1 MPFIGRDGTT
11 AFLPATVNTSSSLT
25 VSGEGD
31 LIVDTNT
38 LFVDSSANKVGIGTV
53 SPTSIFDVETGAGS
67 SINFNS
73 SGANAPTIDFMA
85 GAARIESAA
94 QILVGENNGGGDFLI
109 KTKNTGGTLTT
120 RVTINNAGLVKLPD
134 NGKFVAGA
142 GNDLQIYHNGTDTW
156 IDNAQGDLYIR
167 SDGAG
172 GDDIIIRA
180 NDDVIIQ
187 AAQAEDAIIARGD
200 GEVELY
206 YNNSKKF
213 ETTTT
218 GVSVTGNIDVSNHI
232 NLSGDL
238 DMGDDDKLKLG
249 AGDDLQI
256 YHDATDSWID
266 NDEGDLYIRNTGD
279 DIVIRAQ
286 DDVVIQVQGSEAA
299 LLAKGDGAVELY
311 HNGQKRFETE
321 ANGAKVT
328 GILDVTSDFKVG
340 GASNILVGGTA
351 LPSLTG
357 LLGGSLSGTLSSVT
371 MAYLAAAPSS
381 PVQGQFY
388 FNSLSSKAQIYTG
401 SSFVDLVPSGGGGGG
416 GGGSSTDAQ
425 ATFRKYTYS
434 ISSATSAISG
444 AADGVT
450 DAGAFVTGRKYQIKT
465 VGNTD
470 FTAVGSADNNVG
482 TIFTATG
489 AGSGTG
495 DAYDVLVYVTGGS
508 QNVEVYVNGVKSVE
522 GASNDYVATS
532 GTSVNFVANLASG
545 DVVDV
550 LVYEL
555 LTNDA
560 FVLAAG
566 GTFTGNVG
574 INTTSIQNRLHIHS
588 NANDQGILLSQAGS
602 NYSGIIADADR
613 TVADNYI
620 LNLQANWNG
629 NGVARIAFETG
640 DDLSNKDDG
649 RIKFSTSSSGSSPV
663 VRMHITP
670 SGNVGIGQAENT
682 NATARLQVKGEGALS
697 GTHHKY
703 MYATDCGILI
713 RGNEAGIDLIGSD
726 VGSHAASI
734 LLRNADAGFGF
745 VNSATGD
752 SLILKSFTTSADDFY
767 IHGTGSQVSSLVD
780 IVTFTKAGN
789 IGIGTDN
796 PGDKLSIYTAPN
808 ALVFGAK
815 DTTRGNHIFQ
825 LLANNTAGDGELRLY
840 KSSAT
845 GTHEKTVE
853 IKSTGN
859 SYFTGGS
866 VGIGTDSP
874 DQLFHIES
882 SAATRAK
889 ISTTSASHFGVM
901 YFGDE
906 EKYIIGYRESHS
918 STPRHLSLKSTHSSG
933 VISFFT
939 GSGERLRIASDG
951 KLSLTGSAANMEY
964 LRMGGNNDRGLR
976 FTSSSGSSSVGV
988 VHTINAPGDG
998 GAQGAIV
1005 LQTNSADRLRI
1016 TSGGYVNIGGNY
1028 TQTDYTAQVTR
1039 IGGNTDVMQVKGS
1052 VGNSFIRFTDSN
1064 ASSDYSLGA
1073 DDAISNGF
1081 VLYDRNAS
1089 AYRVVV
1095 TSAGDVGI
1103 GDNAPNNNYGT
1114 NLSVHSTA
1122 TDGAR
1127 LKLSDGTTGKGNL
1140 DGLDIISTGGVA
1152 YFINRENAD
1161 MSFSTNG
1168 SERLRITS
1176 GGAKQVLNGNLNIQ
1190 STYID
1195 FSGDQSST
1203 PQTAVAL
1210 YRPADGTFAIST
1222 QNTERLRIDSS
1233 GRIKIGPI
1241 ADQASVTTHCP
1252 VYIDVHSDINS
1263 LDAGEGAA
1271 NTGLVRIEET
1281 GSNANRYHGIEFRNR
1296 QQGDIRIMNLDVNTN
1311 NYGDL
1316 VIAMPDQ
1323 VASAGIHQKVR
1334 FNSLKGS
1341 LQIAGKGGP
1350 TLSNSATEHVDVY
1363 IATKS
1368 QISAI
1373 NTNAGAEVAGVIR
1386 FEDKGSNSN
1395 RYHGLELRN
1404 RNSGDIRIF
1413 NHDQGATNTADMV
1426 FGVDDGSTLIE
1437 ALRIHHDGH
1446 ISQGTVAPPSSAE
1459 FTIRGAN
1466 PELSLYASA
1475 NYSSFL
1481 MMGDT
1486 NDYADGY
1493 IEYDNYAPSK
1503 GFKFITDSGHRMGL
1517 DSSGTLTVGASNYSF
1532 GSVGARISQVSDSHF
1547 CRAGG
1552 NVIAIRRNS
1561 SDGQFIDFY
1570 RDGTHVGDIRV
1581 ASGNVTLTGAH
1592 LSRWTQLPGGAER
1605 TEILRGSV
1613 LTNLDEMCEWS
1624 TEAQE
1629 AVLYTEEDDLP
1640 RGVSVGDV
1648 KTPALEANTE
1658 DNAQLNRM
1666 KISDVEGDPNVSGVF
1681 DAWDND
1687 DKVHKND
1694 FYCAMTGDL
1703 VIRIAQGV
1711 IVARGDLLMSA
1722 GDGTAKPQDDDIIR
1736 SKTIAKVTSTHV
1748 ALTHPD
1754 GSYCVPC
1761 VLMAC

>member
-53 SPTSIFDVETGAGS
+53 SPTSIFDVEAAAGAG
-67 SINFNS
+67 INFSS
-73 SGANAPTIDFMA
+73 SGNTAPTINFMA
-85 GAARIESAA
+85 GGSRLESAA
-94 QILVGENNGGGDFLI
+94 QILVGENNGGGDFI
-109 KTKNTGGTLTT
+109 ISTKNTGGTLTT
-120 RVTINNAGLVKLPD
+120 RVTINNAGSVKLPD
-134 NGKFVAGA
+134 NGMFVAGA
-142 GNDLQIYHNGTDTW
+142 DDDLQIYHNGS
-156 IDNAQGDLYIR
+156 QSRL
-167 SDGAG
+167 SVEAG
-172 GDDIIIRA
+172 GALMIRNKVADQDIIISTDDGSGGGNIANYFRA
-180 NDDVIIQ
+180 D
-187 AAQAEDAIIARGD
+187 GST
-200 GEVELY
+200 GEVKLY
-206 YNNSKKF
+206 HYGSEKL
-213 ETTTT
+213 TTKST

-256 YHDATDSWID
+256 YHNGTTLHNFIVGSA
-266 NDEGDLYIRNTGD
+266 DLYVRGANILLQDQVNSNRNWLIG
-279 DIVIRAQ
+279 
-286 DDVVIQVQGSEAA
+286 
-299 LLAKGDGAVELY
+299 LANGTLELY
-311 HNGQKRFETE
+311 HAGNKRIETQ

-434 ISSATSAISG
+434 VSSATSAISG

-470 FTAVGSADNNVG
+470 FTAVGSGNNNVG

-495 DAYDVLVYVTGGS
+495 DAYDVLVYVTSGS

-574 INTTSIQNRLHIHS
+574 INTTSISNRLHIHS
-588 NANDQGILLSQAGS
+588 NANEQGILLTQAGN
-602 NYSGIIADADR
+602 NYSVIYSDANR
-613 TVADNYI
+613 TGTTSHLLAI
-620 LNLQANWNG
+620 EGHWNG
-629 NGVARIAFETG
+629 TPVAEIALQTG
-640 DDLSNKDDG
+640 SDLTNKDDG
-649 RIKFSTSSSGSSPV
+649 QIIFR
-663 VRMHITP
+663 
-670 SGNVGIGQAENT
+670 
-682 NATARLQVKGEGALS
+682 TAS
-697 GTHHKY
+697 
-703 MYATDCGILI
+703 
-713 RGNEAGIDLIGSD
+713 
-726 VGSHAASI
+726 
-734 LLRNADAGFGF
+734 
-745 VNSATGD
+745 
-752 SLILKSFTTSADDFY
+752 
-767 IHGTGSQVSSLVD
+767 
-780 IVTFTKAGN
+780 AGN
-789 IGIGTDN
+789 LT
-796 PGDKLSIYTAPN
+796 
-808 ALVFGAK
+808 
-815 DTTRGNHIFQ
+815 
-825 LLANNTAGDGELRLY
+825 
-840 KSSAT
+840 
-845 GTHEKTVE
+845 
-853 IKSTGN
+853 N
-859 SYFTGGS
+859 S
-866 VGIGTDSP
+866 D
-874 DQLFHIES
+874 
-882 SAATRAK
+882 R
-889 ISTTSASHFGVM
+889 M
-901 YFGDE
+901 C
-906 EKYIIGYRESHS
+906 
-918 STPRHLSLKSTHSSG
+918 
-933 VISFFT
+933 
-939 GSGERLRIASDG
+939 IASDG
-951 KLSLTGSAANMEY
+951 KIGINNNAPLYPLHFKTAMSSSPSFIHMEVT
-964 LRMGGNNDRGLR
+964 GNNTVGGGGGIAFD
-976 FTSSSGSSSVGV
+976 TSASNDQPNNTNILYLATISGVR
-988 VHTINAPGDG
+988 
-998 GAQGAIV
+998 
-1005 LQTNSADRLRI
+1005 NSADDGSNDLVFKTSKSGVAGDDGNTHSPKEKLRI
-1016 TSGGYVNIGGNY
+1016 TSDGRVNIGQASDVDHTLCVAG
-1028 TQTDYTAQVTR
+1028 TDNTTGLT
-1039 IGGNTDVMQVKGS
+1039 GGHSQGIQLQNKST
-1052 VGNSFIRFTDSN
+1052 TDST
-1064 ASSDYSLGA
+1064 YSQIEWRTAAGGRYA
-1073 DDAISNGF
+1073 RIAGIQDDANGNGGQLVF
-1081 VLYDRNAS
+1081 LTE
-1089 AYRVVV
+1089 
-1095 TSAGDVGI
+1095 TSG
-1103 GDNAPNNNYGT
+1103 
-1114 NLSVHSTA
+1114 
-1122 TDGAR
+1122 
-1127 LKLSDGTTGKGNL
+1127 GTT
-1140 DGLDIISTGGVA
+1140 T
-1152 YFINRENAD
+1152 
-1161 MSFSTNG
+1161 
-1168 SERLRITS
+1168 ERLRITS
-1176 GGAKQVLNGNLNIQ
+1176 SGAIKLNDNNIEPTGAGGNVSTAYNNVGWEKIVFDASYNTSPIGPNKIILQNDTGGGGWYAGFGIASNELSIYSGGQTTFYQGFNTAGAINESLRIDPNGRILVGPGAIATPKCGYAGIDIPNNDWAIIMGGSDGNGNRANNANKDGRFAGAHYVNAEEPIGIIRC
-1190 STYID
+1190 S
-1195 FSGDQSST
+1195 SGA
-1203 PQTAVAL
+1203 TASELHMGGGTSLVNAATQISL
-1210 YRPADGTFAIST
+1210 YTAANTTTTGG
-1222 QNTERLRIDSS
+1222 TERLRIDSS

-1241 ADQASVTTHCP
+1241 ANQSSTTTHCP
-1252 VYIDVHSDINS
+1252 VYIDVHTDITAFNT
-1263 LDAGEGAA
+1263 AEGAA

-1281 GSNANRYHGIEFRNR
+1281 GSNTNRYHGIEFRNR
-1296 QQGDIRIMNLDVNTN
+1296 QSGDIRIMNLDVNTSDR
-1311 NYGDL
+1311 GDL

-1323 VASAGIHQKVR
+1323 EASTGLHFKAR
-1334 FNSLKGS
+1334 FNSLKSS
-1341 LQIAGKGGP
+1341 LQIAGKGGA

-1368 QISAI
+1368 GLTTISAG
-1373 NTNAGAEVAGVIR
+1373 AGAEVAGVIR
-1386 FEDKGSNSN
+1386 FEDKGSNNN

-1404 RNSGDIRIF
+1404 RNSGDVRIF
-1413 NHDQGATNTADMV
+1413 NHDVGVTNKADMV
-1426 FGVDDGSTLIE
+1426 FGVDDGSSLIE
-1437 ALRIHHDGH
+1437 ALRIHHNGH

-1466 PELSLYASA
+1466 PELSLYATA

-1493 IEYDNYAPSK
+1493 IEYDNYSVSK
-1503 GFKFITDSGHRMGL
+1503 GFKFITNNNHRMGL
-1517 DSSGTLTVGASNYSF
+1517 DSDGTLTVGASNYSF

-1547 CRAGG
+1547 CRANG

-1570 RDGTHVGDIRV
+1570 RDSTHVGDIKV
-1581 ASGNVTLTGAH
+1581 ASGQVSITGAH

-1629 AVLYTEEDDLP
+1629 AVLYTEEDELP

-1658 DNAQLNRM
+1658 DNEQLNRM

-1681 DAWDND
+1681 EAWDND
-1687 DKVHKND
+1687 DKVYKND
-1694 FYCAMTGDL
+1694 FYCAMSGDL

-1711 IVARGDLLMSA
+1711 TVARGDLLMSA

-1736 SKTIAKVTSTHV
+1736 SKTIAKVTSTYV

>member
-1 MPFIGRDGTT
+1 
-11 AFLPATVNTSSSLT
+11 
-25 VSGEGD
+25 
-31 LIVDTNT
+31 
-38 LFVDSSANKVGIGTV
+38 
-53 SPTSIFDVETGAGS
+53 
-67 SINFNS
+67 
-73 SGANAPTIDFMA
+73 
-85 GAARIESAA
+85 
-94 QILVGENNGGGDFLI
+94 
-109 KTKNTGGTLTT
+109 
-120 RVTINNAGLVKLPD
+120 
-134 NGKFVAGA
+134 
-142 GNDLQIYHNGTDTW
+142 
-156 IDNAQGDLYIR
+156 
-167 SDGAG
+167 
-172 GDDIIIRA
+172 
-180 NDDVIIQ
+180 
-187 AAQAEDAIIARGD
+187 
-200 GEVELY
+200 
-206 YNNSKKF
+206 
-213 ETTTT
+213 
-218 GVSVTGNIDVSNHI
+218 
-232 NLSGDL
+232 
-238 DMGDDDKLKLG
+238 
-249 AGDDLQI
+249 
-256 YHDATDSWID
+256 
-266 NDEGDLYIRNTGD
+266 
-279 DIVIRAQ
+279 
-286 DDVVIQVQGSEAA
+286 
-299 LLAKGDGAVELY
+299 
-311 HNGQKRFETE
+311 
-321 ANGAKVT
+321 
-328 GILDVTSDFKVG
+328 
-340 GASNILVGGTA
+340 
-351 LPSLTG
+351 
-357 LLGGSLSGTLSSVT
+357 
-371 MAYLAAAPSS
+371 
-381 PVQGQFY
+381 
-388 FNSLSSKAQIYTG
+388 
-401 SSFVDLVPSGGGGGG
+401 
-416 GGGSSTDAQ
+416 
-425 ATFRKYTYS
+425 
-434 ISSATSAISG
+434 
-444 AADGVT
+444 
-450 DAGAFVTGRKYQIKT
+450 
-465 VGNTD
+465 
-470 FTAVGSADNNVG
+470 
-482 TIFTATG
+482 
-489 AGSGTG
+489 
-495 DAYDVLVYVTGGS
+495 
-508 QNVEVYVNGVKSVE
+508 
-522 GASNDYVATS
+522 
-532 GTSVNFVANLASG
+532 
-545 DVVDV
+545 
-550 LVYEL
+550 
-555 LTNDA
+555 
-560 FVLAAG
+560 
-566 GTFTGNVG
+566 
-574 INTTSIQNRLHIHS
+574 
-588 NANDQGILLSQAGS
+588 
-602 NYSGIIADADR
+602 
-613 TVADNYI
+613 
-620 LNLQANWNG
+620 
-629 NGVARIAFETG
+629 
-640 DDLSNKDDG
+640 
-649 RIKFSTSSSGSSPV
+649 
-663 VRMHITP
+663 
-670 SGNVGIGQAENT
+670 
-682 NATARLQVKGEGALS
+682 
-697 GTHHKY
+697 
-703 MYATDCGILI
+703 
-713 RGNEAGIDLIGSD
+713 
-726 VGSHAASI
+726 
-734 LLRNADAGFGF
+734 
-745 VNSATGD
+745 
-752 SLILKSFTTSADDFY
+752 
-767 IHGTGSQVSSLVD
+767 
-780 IVTFTKAGN
+780 
-789 IGIGTDN
+789 
-796 PGDKLSIYTAPN
+796 
-808 ALVFGAK
+808 
-815 DTTRGNHIFQ
+815 
-825 LLANNTAGDGELRLY
+825 
-840 KSSAT
+840 
-845 GTHEKTVE
+845 
-853 IKSTGN
+853 
-859 SYFTGGS
+859 
-866 VGIGTDSP
+866 
-874 DQLFHIES
+874 
-882 SAATRAK
+882 
-889 ISTTSASHFGVM
+889 
-901 YFGDE
+901 
-906 EKYIIGYRESHS
+906 
-918 STPRHLSLKSTHSSG
+918 
-933 VISFFT
+933 
-939 GSGERLRIASDG
+939 
-951 KLSLTGSAANMEY
+951 
-964 LRMGGNNDRGLR
+964 
-976 FTSSSGSSSVGV
+976 
-988 VHTINAPGDG
+988 
-998 GAQGAIV
+998 
-1005 LQTNSADRLRI
+1005 
-1016 TSGGYVNIGGNY
+1016 
-1028 TQTDYTAQVTR
+1028 
-1039 IGGNTDVMQVKGS
+1039 
-1052 VGNSFIRFTDSN
+1052 
-1064 ASSDYSLGA
+1064 
-1073 DDAISNGF
+1073 
-1081 VLYDRNAS
+1081 
-1089 AYRVVV
+1089 
-1095 TSAGDVGI
+1095 
-1103 GDNAPNNNYGT
+1103 
-1114 NLSVHSTA
+1114 
-1122 TDGAR
+1122 
-1127 LKLSDGTTGKGNL
+1127 
-1140 DGLDIISTGGVA
+1140 
-1152 YFINRENAD
+1152 